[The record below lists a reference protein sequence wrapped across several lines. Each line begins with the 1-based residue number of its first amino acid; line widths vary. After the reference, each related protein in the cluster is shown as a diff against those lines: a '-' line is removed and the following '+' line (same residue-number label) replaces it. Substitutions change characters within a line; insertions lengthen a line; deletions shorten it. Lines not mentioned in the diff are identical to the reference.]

1 MKIIDR
7 YILKSHIG
15 PFILAFITIVF
26 VLVLQFLAGFSDRFL
41 GKGINIADIAELV
54 MFQSAWMIVFAV
66 PMAVLVAV
74 IMAYGA
80 MTNASE
86 MTVFRAS
93 GLSLYRLAV
102 PVLIVAVL
110 LSLLVERFNN
120 VVIPEANYRSKS
132 LMMDIARA
140 KPTFGLTENAF
151 SSFIDGYSIFVR
163 KTDEASK
170 EIRGVVL
177 YDLRNQKS
185 RTMMTAERGVIRFSP
200 DNRFLVMTLFNGEI
214 HQIDQS
220 DYRKY
225 RAMRFGQHR
234 LVFETTGFGFSR
246 TSNDRIR
253 GKISELSAGELRV
266 AATALQ
272 RGIVSAERRA
282 ASITDAGSLQRE
294 QERIGA
300 DKMQYNK
307 YLIEYY
313 KKYAISVACFVFALA
328 GIPLGVLARRGGF
341 GVGAGISLT
350 LFVLYWSMIIGG
362 EKIAERGLLDPA
374 LSVWSANA
382 VIGLFGLF
390 LLHRQSGTV
399 FRTSK

>member
-102 PVLIVAVL
+102 PVLIVAAL

-185 RTMMTAERGVIRFSP
+185 RTMMSAERGVIRFSP

-214 HQIDQS
+214 HQIDRS

-253 GKISELSAGELRV
+253 GKISELSAGELRA

-313 KKYAISVACFVFALA
+313 KKYAISTACFVFALA

>member
-93 GLSLYRLAV
+93 GLSLYRLAI
-102 PVLIVAVL
+102 PVLIVAAL

-132 LMMDIARA
+132 LMIDIARA

-151 SSFIDGYSIFVR
+151 SSFIDGYSIFVK

-170 EIRGVVL
+170 EIRGVV
-177 YDLRNQKS
+177 Q
-185 RTMMTAERGVIRFSP
+185 
-200 DNRFLVMTLFNGEI
+200 
-214 HQIDQS
+214 
-220 DYRKY
+220 
-225 RAMRFGQHR
+225 
-234 LVFETTGFGFSR
+234 
-246 TSNDRIR
+246 
-253 GKISELSAGELRV
+253 
-266 AATALQ
+266 
-272 RGIVSAERRA
+272 
-282 ASITDAGSLQRE
+282 
-294 QERIGA
+294 
-300 DKMQYNK
+300 
-307 YLIEYY
+307 
-313 KKYAISVACFVFALA
+313 
-328 GIPLGVLARRGGF
+328 
-341 GVGAGISLT
+341 
-350 LFVLYWSMIIGG
+350 
-362 EKIAERGLLDPA
+362 
-374 LSVWSANA
+374 
-382 VIGLFGLF
+382 
-390 LLHRQSGTV
+390 
-399 FRTSK
+399 

>member
-54 MFQSAWMIVFAV
+54 MFQSAWMVVFAV

-80 MTNASE
+80 MTNAAE

-102 PVLIVAVL
+102 PVLIVAAL

-132 LMMDIARA
+132 LMIDIARA

-177 YDLRNQKS
+177 YDLRNPKS
-185 RTMMTAERGVIRFSP
+185 RTMMSAERGVIRFSP
-200 DNRFLVMTLFNGEI
+200 DNSFLVMTLFNGEI

-225 RAMRFGQHR
+225 RAMRFQRHQ

-253 GKISELSAGELRV
+253 GKIAELSAEELLEAGMV
-266 AATALQ
+266 LQ
-272 RGIVSAERRA
+272 RNIVSAERRA
-282 ASITDAGSLQRE
+282 ASITDVGPLQRE
-294 QERIGA
+294 QERIEA
-300 DKMQYNK
+300 DKKQYNK

-341 GVGAGISLT
+341 GVGAGISLA

-362 EKIAERGLLDPA
+362 EKIAERGFLDPL

-382 VIGLFGLF
+382 VTGLFGLF
-390 LLHRQSGTV
+390 LLHRLSGTV
-399 FRTSK
+399 LRASK

>member
-1 MKIIDR
+1 
-7 YILKSHIG
+7 
-15 PFILAFITIVF
+15 
-26 VLVLQFLAGFSDRFL
+26 
-41 GKGINIADIAELV
+41 
-54 MFQSAWMIVFAV
+54 
-66 PMAVLVAV
+66 
-74 IMAYGA
+74 
-80 MTNASE
+80 
-86 MTVFRAS
+86 
-93 GLSLYRLAV
+93 
-102 PVLIVAVL
+102 
-110 LSLLVERFNN
+110 
-120 VVIPEANYRSKS
+120 
-132 LMMDIARA
+132 
-140 KPTFGLTENAF
+140 
-151 SSFIDGYSIFVR
+151 
-163 KTDEASK
+163 
-170 EIRGVVL
+170 
-177 YDLRNQKS
+177 
-185 RTMMTAERGVIRFSP
+185 
-200 DNRFLVMTLFNGEI
+200 
-214 HQIDQS
+214 
-220 DYRKY
+220 
-225 RAMRFGQHR
+225 
-234 LVFETTGFGFSR
+234 
-246 TSNDRIR
+246 
-253 GKISELSAGELRV
+253 
-266 AATALQ
+266 LQ

>member
-54 MFQSAWMIVFAV
+54 MLQSAWMVVFAV

-74 IMAYGA
+74 IMAYGT

-102 PVLIVAVL
+102 PVLIVAAL

-177 YDLRNQKS
+177 YDLRNPKS
-185 RTMMTAERGVIRFSP
+185 RTMMSAERGVIRFSP

-220 DYRKY
+220 DYHKY

-253 GKISELSAGELRV
+253 GNISELSAGELHV
-266 AATALQ
+266 AASALQ
-272 RGIVSAERRA
+272 RGIVSAERRV
-282 ASITDAGSLQRE
+282 ASITDAGPLQRE
-294 QERIGA
+294 QERIEA

-341 GVGAGISLT
+341 GVGAGISLA

-362 EKIAERGLLDPA
+362 EKIAERGLLDPV

-382 VIGLFGLF
+382 VTGLFGLF
-390 LLHRQSGTV
+390 LLHRMSGTV
-399 FRTSK
+399 LRTSK